1 MKKNNLNKV
10 IKKGAIVIAA
20 SLATMSLFG
29 CNSKVEGNKTYT
41 TYPIDQ
47 DEQISNGDKIVTKED
62 KTNLGN
68 ETNVQ
73 DNEQAIKDA
82 MAVYNVD
89 SSIAER
95 TIWKKVYH
103 AWPEPPEEQKIY
115 TKKDEDNNN
124 TSYVFPYYYKGKA
137 YWIGTSNNSSTGNM
151 RYIYK
156 KTSDNFRDAGNKDNV
171 MIVGADKTEE
181 IWQLLEILEAG
192 DNIVAGT
199 TKGKVRQTTR
209 LGLERE
215 VSK

>member
-1 MKKNNLNKV
+1 MNKNNLNKV

-41 TYPIDQ
+41 TYSIDQ

-68 ETNVQ
+68 EKNVQ

-95 TIWKKVYH
+95 TTWKKVYH

-115 TKKDEDNNN
+115 IDKEKSQ
-124 TSYVFPYYYKGKA
+124 SYVFPYAYKGKE
-137 YWIGTSNNSSTGNM
+137 YWINASNSPNGNA
-151 RYIYK
+151 RHIYK
-156 KTSDNFRDAGNKDNV
+156 KISNNYLEDCEPKNRE
-171 MIVGADKTEE
+171 MIVGGDKTEE

-209 LGLERE
+209 LGLDRE